1 MDRYL
6 RNPLLHAR
14 IPQTSRGRST
24 ERSNLSKGLS
34 VPGMTLPNFLRGLQV
49 LAPDSAKWTFTLNYA
64 DREVTTVVELS
75 REAIFQ
81 DYHNL
86 HHPDRKNP
94 LAIAWDAL
102 KAQVVTTPAIWRDLF
117 NAYLANPENGVI
129 RVDGDSDNRN
139 SEKGNLTKALTV
151 PNMTI
156 KVFTKGI
163 RILNPVSITTELEL
177 NIQGG
182 RRITK
187 HTVTVITSQL
197 SMLEM
202 ADNY

>member
-1 MDRYL
+1 
-6 RNPLLHAR
+6 
-14 IPQTSRGRST
+14 
-24 ERSNLSKGLS
+24 
-34 VPGMTLPNFLRGLQV
+34 V
-49 LAPDSAKWTFTLNYA
+49 W
-64 DREVTTVVELS
+64 RE
-75 REAIFQ
+75 
-81 DYHNL
+81 
-86 HHPDRKNP
+86 
-94 LAIAWDAL
+94 
-102 KAQVVTTPAIWRDLF
+102 LF
-117 NAYLANPENGVI
+117 NLYLANPENGII

-163 RILNPVSITTELEL
+163 RILNPTSITTELEL

-182 RRITK
+182 RRITT

-202 ADNY
+202 SDNY